1 MVFYATFID
10 ISAICGGQL
19 YWWMKL
25 EYKEKTTDLLQ
36 ATDKFYHIM
45 LYRVHLAWVSF
56 TWICFATIT
65 YPSAIIVIFFL
76 LSSEK
81 ISQLDTVKAV
91 SPPAAKTMKL

>member
-1 MVFYATFID
+1 M
-10 ISAICGGQL
+10 
-19 YWWMKL
+19 
-25 EYKEKTTDLLQ
+25 DLWQ
-36 ATDKFYHIM
+36 ATDKLYHIM

-56 TWICFATIT
+56 IFATIT

-81 ISQLDTVKAV
+81 ISQLDTVKAI

>member
-1 MVFYATFID
+1 MFNATFINT
-10 ISAICGGQL
+10 SAISWRSVLLVEETGVQG
-19 YWWMKL
+19 
-25 EYKEKTTDLLQ
+25 EITDLWQ
-36 ATDKFYHIM
+36 ATDKLYHIM

-56 TWICFATIT
+56 IFATIT

-81 ISQLDTVKAV
+81 ISQLDTVKAI